1 MKSNKF
7 LLFLVCAHF
16 LVLSCEFSSSKAV
29 KMQNELIVTDTLNLI
44 LPRSI
49 NHPLSDLSYFWSHD
63 GESFSFLS
71 NGSLDSLFIN
81 RYAPT
86 KGWLKTL
93 VRPYGPNQV
102 YSAGAFAFNSDTSF
116 YYFPSTVS
124 KILSLNSLDGK
135 VYVEFD
141 YSPLRLERIRRNNN
155 RASIYVG
162 QGLIGFDLVE
172 YRPLEEESTFYE
184 SFIYGLYKSDSLH
197 KIIRYPEEFHGKVWS
212 SNDVDR
218 NSVVVD
224 EKIYFN
230 FSKSPYIYVYDF
242 EGEMLGKHKV
252 GSDRIKESESG
263 RVDNAEIN
271 MFRRENNGY
280 YTNLI
285 YDKWRKVFYRIGI
298 YYDTKEQMYDI
309 KDLARIAKKR
319 MVTITTFNKDF
330 KTLAY
335 NEFALNSKM
344 DERLCFVN
352 EEGLFLLNRGAKT
365 EDDLNFYQLNLVSN

>member
-1 MKSNKF
+1 
-7 LLFLVCAHF
+7 
-16 LVLSCEFSSSKAV
+16 
-29 KMQNELIVTDTLNLI
+29 MQNELIVTDTLNLI

-71 NGSLDSLFIN
+71 RGSLDSLFIN

-124 KILSLNSLDGK
+124 KILSINSLDGK
-135 VYVEFD
+135 VYEEFD